1 MARPTSQLEPGANMQ
16 APARILT
23 EKALADALV
32 ALHQADPLPIGRMLE
47 AAGQPPVRRRPA
59 GLAGLAWIVVSQQVS
74 AASAA
79 AINGRLE
86 SRFPTFQP
94 ELIIG
99 ATDDDLRACGLSAPK
114 MRTLRAISAAIAG
127 GALDLEALEQLDA
140 EAAREALTRIKG
152 IGPWSAD
159 VYLLFCLG
167 RPDVWPAGDLALQ
180 EAARMALR
188 LRSRPDAK
196 RLEKIG
202 ERWRPW
208 RAAAARL
215 LWAYYGAV
223 RENVRR
229 GA

>member
-1 MARPTSQLEPGANMQ
+1 MARRTSQLERGTNV
-16 APARILT
+16 APLRILT
-23 EKALADALV
+23 ESDLADALL
-32 ALHQADPLPIGRMLE
+32 ALERADPHPIGLMLA
-47 AAGQPPVRRRPA
+47 AAGQPPLRRRPA
-59 GLAGLAWIVVSQQVS
+59 GLAGLAWIVISQQVS

-79 AINGRLE
+79 AIFARLQ
-86 SRFPTFQP
+86 SRFPDLQP
-94 ELIIG
+94 ELIE
-99 ATDDDLRACGLSAPK
+99 AASEVDLRACGLSSPK
-114 MRTLRAISAAIAG
+114 IRTLRALGAAIAQ
-127 GALDLEALEQLDA
+127 GALDLETLEQLDS
-140 EAAREALTRIKG
+140 ETARETLTRIKG

-159 VYLLFCLG
+159 IYLLFCLG

-215 LWAYYGAV
+215 LWAYYGVA
-223 RENVRR
+223 RANVSRD
-229 GA
+229 A